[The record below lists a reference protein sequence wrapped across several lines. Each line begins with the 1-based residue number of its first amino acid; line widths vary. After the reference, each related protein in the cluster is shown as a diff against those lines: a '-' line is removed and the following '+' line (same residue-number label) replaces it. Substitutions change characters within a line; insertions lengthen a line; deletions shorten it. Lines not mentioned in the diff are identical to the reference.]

1 MDIQGEKLQLIE
13 WLAGLSDA
21 KTIKEFIT
29 LKKSMEV
36 DWWDEISEAERISIK
51 NGEEELNRGEG
62 IPNEEVMN
70 EVRNKYNL

>member
-1 MDIQGEKLQLIE
+1 MDIQAEKLQLIE

-36 DWWDEISEAERISIK
+36 DWWDEISEAERISIQ

>member
-1 MDIQGEKLQLIE
+1 MDIQREKLQLIE

-36 DWWDEISEAERISIK
+36 DWWDEISESERISIK

-62 IPNEEVMN
+62 IPNEEVIN